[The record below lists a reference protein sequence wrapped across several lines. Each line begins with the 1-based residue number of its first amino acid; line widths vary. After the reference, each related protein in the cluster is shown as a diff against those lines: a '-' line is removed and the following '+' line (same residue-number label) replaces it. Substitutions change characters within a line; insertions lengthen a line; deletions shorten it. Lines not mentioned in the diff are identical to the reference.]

1 MVDRFFKKVTVV
13 VHPLQSASFCQT
25 AGRGAHPIVLPM
37 QTEITQSLPLLNGQ
51 GHIAREGWARQPHW
65 QYRRDAIQAGRWRI
79 KEWDYY
85 SVLSGD
91 GRFGLTLTLAD
102 LGYLGLGA
110 ICFLDFEKRQFHQV
124 DTLLPFPMGAMGLGA
139 DSDTGAVEL
148 ATRALNLRM
157 HYASGQRRLTFAAP
171 SLRNALGQQGLEGE
185 IVLAQPANLES
196 INIATSWAEN
206 RRAFYY
212 NRKINC
218 MPAQG
223 SFRIGTDTYA
233 LDPGRD
239 FGALDWGRGNWT
251 YKNRW
256 FWGSASGY
264 LDGHAL
270 GWNIGYGFSDRS
282 PASENTL
289 FWDGVAHK
297 LAEVTFHYNPHN
309 YLEPWRFSSSD
320 GRFEMQFAPLL
331 DRNSHTHLGLIRSE
345 QHQVFGHYSGVVVL
359 DNGQRVEVPRML
371 GFAEDV
377 LNWW

>member
-1 MVDRFFKKVTVV
+1 
-13 VHPLQSASFCQT
+13 
-25 AGRGAHPIVLPM
+25 
-37 QTEITQSLPLLNGQ
+37 
-51 GHIAREGWARQPHW
+51 
-65 QYRRDAIQAGRWRI
+65 
-79 KEWDYY
+79 
-85 SVLSGD
+85 
-91 GRFGLTLTLAD
+91 
-102 LGYLGLGA
+102 
-110 ICFLDFEKRQFHQV
+110 
-124 DTLLPFPMGAMGLGA
+124 
-139 DSDTGAVEL
+139 
-148 ATRALNLRM
+148 LNLRLR
-157 HYASGQRRLTFAAP
+157 YESGQRRLTFAAP
-171 SLRNALGQQGLEGE
+171 TLRNALGQHGLEGE
-185 IVLAQPANLES
+185 IVLAQPASLES

-223 SFRIGTDTYA
+223 GFRIGSDTYT
-233 LDPGRD
+233 LNPDRD

-270 GWNIGYGFSDRS
+270 GWNIGYGFSDRN

-297 LAEVTFHYNPHN
+297 LAEVSFHYNPRN

-331 DRNSHTHLGLIRSE
+331 DRQSHTHLGLIRSE
-345 QHQVFGHYSGVVVL
+345 QHQVFGHYSGTVVL

>member
-1 MVDRFFKKVTVV
+1 
-13 VHPLQSASFCQT
+13 
-25 AGRGAHPIVLPM
+25 M
-37 QTEITQSLPLLNGQ
+37 QTEITQPLPLLNAD
-51 GHIAREGWARQPHW
+51 GHIVREGWARRPYW

-79 KEWDYY
+79 KEWDYF

-91 GRFGLTLTLAD
+91 GRFGLTLTVAD

-110 ICFLDFEKRQFHQV
+110 VCFLDFERRFFHQI
-124 DTLLPFPMGAMGLGA
+124 DTLIPFPMGRLGLHA
-139 DSDTGAVEL
+139 DSDRGVVEL
-148 ATRALNLRM
+148 NSNALKLRLE
-157 HYASGQRRLTFAAP
+157 YAQEGGQVERRLVFSAPGLRTAQGQRGL
-171 SLRNALGQQGLEGE
+171 QGKV
-185 IVLAQPANLES
+185 VLAQPQSLES

-223 SFRIGTDTYA
+223 SFSIGSATFT
-233 LDPGRD
+233 LDASRD

-264 LDGHAL
+264 VEGHAL

-289 FWDGVAHK
+289 FWNGVAHK
-297 LAEVTFHYNPHN
+297 LAEVQFHYNPRN

-320 GRFEMQFAPLL
+320 GRFEMQFAPQL

-345 QHQVFGHYSGVVVL
+345 QHQVFGHYSGFVVL

>member
-1 MVDRFFKKVTVV
+1 
-13 VHPLQSASFCQT
+13 
-25 AGRGAHPIVLPM
+25 M
-37 QTEITQSLPLLNGQ
+37 QTEITSPLPLLDTH
-51 GHIAREGWARQPHW
+51 GHLTQAGWSRQPRW
-65 QYRRDAIQAGRWRI
+65 QYERAAIHAGRWRI

-85 SVLSGD
+85 SVLSPG

-110 ICFLDFEKRQFHQV
+110 ICFLDFERGFFHQV
-124 DTLLPFPMGAMGLGA
+124 DTLMPFPMGGLGLGA
-139 DSDTGAVEL
+139 DSDAGEVRWGNRTL
-148 ATRALNLRM
+148 AL
-157 HYASGQRRLTFAAP
+157 HFQYGEGKRRLAFRAP
-171 SLRNALGQQGLEGE
+171 GLRNALGQCGLEGE
-185 IVLAQPANLES
+185 FVLLQPPSLES
-196 INIATSWAEN
+196 INIATSWPQN

-218 MPAQG
+218 MPASG
-223 SFRIGTDTYA
+223 RFAIGTSQYA
-233 LDPGRD
+233 LDATQD

-256 FWGSASGY
+256 YWGSASGY

-270 GWNIGYGFSDRS
+270 GWNIGYGFSDRT
-282 PASENTL
+282 PASENVI

-297 LAEVTFHYNPHN
+297 LAEIEFHIPARN

-320 GRFEMQFAPLL
+320 GRFEMEFAPLL
-331 DRNSHTHLGLIRSE
+331 DRNSLTHLGVIRSE
-345 QHQVFGHYSGVVVL
+345 QHQVFGHFSGRLVL
-359 DNGQRVEVPRML
+359 DDGRTLTVPPML

>member
-1 MVDRFFKKVTVV
+1 
-13 VHPLQSASFCQT
+13 
-25 AGRGAHPIVLPM
+25 M
-37 QTEITQSLPLLNGQ
+37 QTEVTHSMPLLDPNGHLTQ
-51 GHIAREGWARQPHW
+51 AGWARQPHW
-65 QYRRDAIQAGRWRI
+65 HYQRAAVRAPRWRI

-91 GRFGLTLTLAD
+91 GRFGLALTLAD

-110 ICFLDFEKRQFHQV
+110 VCFLDFERRHYHQV
-124 DTLLPFPMGAMGLGA
+124 DTLLPFPMGRLGLGA
-139 DSDTGAVEL
+139 DSDCGAVEL
-148 ATRALNLRM
+148 ATRALSLRLD
-157 HYASGQRRLTFAAP
+157 YGPGQRRLSFSAP
-171 SLRNALGQQGLEGE
+171 GLRNAEGQCGLQGE
-185 IVLAQPANLES
+185 IVLAQPVGLES

-223 SFRIGTDTYA
+223 RFCIGASTYT
-233 LDPGRD
+233 LDPERD
-239 FGALDWGRGNWT
+239 FGALDWGRGHWT

-256 FWGSASGY
+256 FWGSASGT
-264 LDGHAL
+264 LDGHVL

-297 LAEVTFHYNPHN
+297 LAEVRFHYNPRN

-331 DRNSHTHLGLIRSE
+331 ERRSHTHLGLIRSE
-345 QHQVFGHYSGVVVL
+345 QHQVFGHYSGTLVL
-359 DNGQRVEVPRML
+359 DNAQRVEVARML

>member
-1 MVDRFFKKVTVV
+1 
-13 VHPLQSASFCQT
+13 
-25 AGRGAHPIVLPM
+25 M
-37 QTEITQSLPLLNGQ
+37 QTEITRPIPLLDAHGLLTQ
-51 GHIAREGWARQPHW
+51 PGWARHPHW
-65 QYRRDAIQAGRWRI
+65 HYQRAAIRAGRWRI

-110 ICFLDFEKRQFHQV
+110 VCFLDFEKRQYHQV
-124 DTLLPFPMGAMGLGA
+124 DTLLPFPLGSMGLGA
-139 DSDTGAVEL
+139 DSEAGSVEL
-148 ATRALNLRM
+148 RTKALTLRLD
-157 HYASGQRRLTFAAP
+157 YGPGQRRLSFAAP
-171 SLRNALGQQGLEGE
+171 ALHNAAGQRGLEGT
-185 IVLAQPANLES
+185 IVLEQPAHLES

-223 SFRIGTDTYA
+223 GFRIGSDRYD

-239 FGALDWGRGNWT
+239 FGALDWGRGHWT

-256 FWGSASGY
+256 YWGSASGWH
-264 LDGHAL
+264 DGHAL

-297 LAEVTFHYNPHN
+297 LAEIRFHYNPRN

-331 DRNSHTHLGLIRSE
+331 DRKSHTHLCLIRSE
-345 QHQVFGHYSGVVVL
+345 QHQVFGHYSGTLVL